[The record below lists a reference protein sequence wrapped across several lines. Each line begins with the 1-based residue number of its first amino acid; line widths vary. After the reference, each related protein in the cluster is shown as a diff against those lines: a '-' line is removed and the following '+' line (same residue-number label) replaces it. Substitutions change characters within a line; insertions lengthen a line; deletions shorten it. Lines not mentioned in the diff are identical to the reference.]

1 VKGKGYALAEK
12 DQTKWHAP
20 GLFDKVTG
28 EIYKKIPT
36 APQAPK
42 YQDVFGHTMIELAE
56 MNDKIM
62 AVTPAMPSGSSLKYM
77 MEKMP
82 KRAFDVGICE
92 QHAATLSAGLATQG
106 MRVFCNIY
114 SSFMQRAYDQVV
126 HDIAIQKL
134 PVTLCLDRAG
144 LVGDDGPTHHGCYDI
159 PYFRCIPNMIISAPM
174 NEQELRNLM
183 YTSQLETTQ
192 YPFVIRYPRGEGVLP
207 EWKTPFEEIK
217 IGTGRKLKNGKD
229 VAILSLGHTGNF
241 VQAALRELKTVGL
254 DPAHYDMRF
263 VKPID
268 EVLLHEVLN
277 EYDKII
283 TIEDGTIV
291 GGFGSAVLEFMAA
304 NNFTAQV
311 KMLGIPDRLVEHGTP
326 KELHR
331 ECGYDTEA
339 VVEAVQ
345 QMLKTIIKT
354 EQTLLRK

>member
-1 VKGKGYALAEK
+1 
-12 DQTKWHAP
+12 
-20 GLFDKVTG
+20 
-28 EIYKKIPT
+28 
-36 APQAPK
+36 
-42 YQDVFGHTMIELAE
+42 
-56 MNDKIM
+56 
-62 AVTPAMPSGSSLKYM
+62 
-77 MEKMP
+77 
-82 KRAFDVGICE
+82 
-92 QHAATLSAGLATQG
+92 
-106 MRVFCNIY
+106 
-114 SSFMQRAYDQVV
+114 
-126 HDIAIQKL
+126 
-134 PVTLCLDRAG
+134 
-144 LVGDDGPTHHGCYDI
+144 
-159 PYFRCIPNMIISAPM
+159 
-174 NEQELRNLM
+174 M
-183 YTSQLETTQ
+183 Y
-192 YPFVIRYPRGEGVLP
+192 
-207 EWKTPFEEIK
+207 
-217 IGTGRKLKNGKD
+217 
-229 VAILSLGHTGNF
+229 TGNF

-345 QMLKTIIKT
+345 LMLKDKIYTTTIAG
-354 EQTLLRK
+354 